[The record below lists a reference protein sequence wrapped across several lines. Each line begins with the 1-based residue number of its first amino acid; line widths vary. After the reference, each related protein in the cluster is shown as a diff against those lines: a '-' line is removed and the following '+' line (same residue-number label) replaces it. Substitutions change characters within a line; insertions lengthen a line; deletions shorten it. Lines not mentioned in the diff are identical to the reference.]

1 MSAAKPAAGDSVPFP
16 FDRDAAAEALAM
28 TEAERAAFGRYFRQ
42 RADYLGEFECREPSN
57 EGAILVDGEP
67 MRFWLPASISAEE
80 LGLQLIGG
88 AA

>member
-28 TEAERAAFGRYFRQ
+28 TEAERAAFRREFSERP
-42 RADYLGEFECREPSN
+42 DYVGVVDAT
-57 EGAILVDGEP
+57 GYIIVDGKP
-67 MRFWLPASISAEE
+67 MAYWLD
-80 LGLQLIGG
+80 G